1 MQETRET
8 EETEGLNPGSGRS
21 LEEEMAAH
29 SSTFAREIPWTVEPG
44 GLPGVTKGQTRLSN

>member
-29 SSTFAREIPWTVEPG
+29 PG
-44 GLPGVTKGQTRLSN
+44 ILAWRIQRTEEAGRLQFLGVTRVGHS